1 MSETLW
7 DAATIVAGL
16 VVLVVGGELLVRG
29 AVALAAAMR
38 IPSVVIGLTVVAF
51 GTSSPELAVNLQ
63 AAYTGNADVGVGNV
77 IGSNIFNVL
86 FVLGISALVAPLLV
100 HSQLIRRDV
109 PLMIL
114 ASVLLLALSLDGKL
128 SRLDGSV
135 LFVGLI
141 VYVGWCI
148 LQSRR
153 ETPTVQSEFAKEFG
167 PVTSGAKIVL
177 MQIGLISVGLV
188 MLSLGSHWLVTGAV
202 SVATRLGVSELIIG
216 LTIIAAG
223 TSLPEVVTSVV
234 AAWRGER
241 DIAVGNVVG
250 SNMFNILCVLGLTSV
265 LAPEGIAISPAA
277 LRFDIPVMIAVA
289 VACLPIFFTGNVI
302 ARWEGALFFFYYLV
316 YTAYLVLNATD
327 HALGNTL
334 RDVMIMF
341 VIPLTTITL
350 AVTTWR
356 SFRQKDVPAQTRES
370 TSREAN
376 DE

>member
-1 MSETLW
+1 MSETLL

-29 AVALAAAMR
+29 AVALAASMR
-38 IPSVVIGLTVVAF
+38 ISSVVIGLTVVAF

-63 AAYTGNADVGVGNV
+63 AAYAGNADVGVGNV
-77 IGSNIFNVL
+77 VGSNIFNVL
-86 FVLGISALVAPLLV
+86 FILGISALVAPLLV

-114 ASVLLLALSLDGKL
+114 ASVLLLALSLDGEV

-135 LFVGLI
+135 LFVGLV

-167 PVTSGAKIVL
+167 PVTSGAKLVL
-177 MQIGLISVGLV
+177 VQIGLIGGGLV
-188 MLSLGSHWLVTGAV
+188 MLSLGSHWLVLGAV

-216 LTIIAAG
+216 LTIVAVG

-250 SNMFNILCVLGLTSV
+250 SNLFNILCVLGLSSIF
-265 LAPEGIAISPAA
+265 APDGIAISPAA

-356 SFRQKDVPAQTRES
+356 SFRQK
-370 TSREAN
+370 N
-376 DE
+376 